1 MGRVAEVL
9 CEQNQCLQEPELIDE
24 INSNRFT
31 SGWRARNYS
40 EFWGRTLKEGVELRL
55 GTLNPSQ
62 SVRSV
67 NFFNFFTSAISTQIF
82 WWLIVPSIASRFT
95 KCIPCDGYTNRSPCH
110 ESSMPGLVGL
120 VRFRTWT
127 IKVGAAH
134 PGRFL
139 LHVSLQTDLLWWAR
153 EPIASSSARSI
164 YSRATTEDKKGA
176 VVAT

>member
-9 CEQNQCLQEPELIDE
+9 CEQNRCLQEPELIDE
-24 INSNRFT
+24 INSNHFT

-55 GTLNPSQ
+55 GTLNPSR
-62 SVRSV
+62 SVR
-67 NFFNFFTSAISTQIF
+67 NFFNPFSSVISIQIF
-82 WWLIVPSIASRFT
+82 WLIVPLIASRFT
-95 KCIPCDGYTNRSPCH
+95 ECIPCDGFTIRSPCH
-110 ESSMPGLVGL
+110 ESLMPGLVGL

-139 LHVSLQTDLLWWAR
+139 LHVSLLTDLLWWAR
-153 EPIASSSARSI
+153 EPIAFSSARNI
-164 YSRATTEDKKGA
+164 YSHAITEGNKRA